1 MVLPLLG
8 SCVFVTSAP
17 ETGTSRLTEMLSAP
31 LRSESPSA
39 AEPSSASA
47 LGEREIAHSVSLYG
61 KYCGAV
67 RYANPA
73 VASVSASVTA
83 SSTAVSFLRRSCR
96 FKSRS
101 GCALT
106 GAGFT
111 SAFSA
116 SSSARQAAHCA
127 KCPSTN
133 SFVSSRSM
141 SSS

>member
-17 ETGTSRLTEMLSAP
+17 ETGTSRLTEMLSAS

-39 AEPSSASA
+39 AEPSASA

-111 SAFSA
+111 SAFST

-133 SFVSSRSM
+133 SFVSSRSI

>member
-39 AEPSSASA
+39 AEPSASA
-47 LGEREIAHSVSLYG
+47 RGEREIAHSVSLYG

-106 GAGFT
+106 GAGVT